1 MTHLLHLDASA
12 RPGLAGK
19 DEHGSHSR
27 NLTHRFVSQWAA
39 RRAQDGIVYRDI
51 GQNPPSFISHDWI
64 ASSFTPEER
73 REPWMRDT
81 LAESDQLVDELIA
94 ADVLVIG
101 TPLYNFGMPAAL
113 KAWIDQIVRPGRT
126 VEVDESKLPDPY
138 VPLLADRPRH
148 AVILSA
154 RGGIGF
160 GPGGEMAHMNHLE
173 PNLVTA
179 LNFIGIT
186 RIHQIAIE
194 GQETGGEVLAAPVAS
209 APGRCLVR
217 SCRHHRHPPLH
228 ARRWSSIRCKAA
240 TRGNGSLSRRSWAWH
255 QSQQRSRRERQRFRA
270 VMAEQI
276 GLGAG

>member
-64 ASSFTPEER
+64 ASSFTPEGR

-94 ADVLVIG
+94 ADILVIG

-186 RIHQIAIE
+186 RIHQVAIE
-194 GQETGGEVLAAPVAS
+194 GQETGGEVLAASVAE
-209 APGRCLVR
+209 ALRQVDALVTELQGALDA
-217 SCRHHRHPPLH
+217 PPLH
-228 ARRWSSIRCKAA
+228 AR
-240 TRGNGSLSRRSWAWH
+240 TRQVELN
-255 QSQQRSRRERQRFRA
+255 Q
-270 VMAEQI
+270 V
-276 GLGAG
+276 

>member
-39 RRAQDGIVYRDI
+39 RRAQDSIVYRDI
-51 GQNPPSFISHDWI
+51 GQNPPSFISHD
-64 ASSFTPEER
+64 
-73 REPWMRDT
+73 
-81 LAESDQLVDELIA
+81 
-94 ADVLVIG
+94 
-101 TPLYNFGMPAAL
+101 
-113 KAWIDQIVRPGRT
+113 WIDQIVRPGRT

-194 GQETGGEVLAAPVAS
+194 GQETGGEVLAASVAE
-209 APGRCLVR
+209 ALREVDALVTELQA
-217 SCRHHRHPPLH
+217 SLDTPPLH
-228 ARRWSSIRCKAA
+228 ARA
-240 TRGNGSLSRRSWAWH
+240 
-255 QSQQRSRRERQRFRA
+255 RQ
-270 VMAEQI
+270 AEFDQV
-276 GLGAG
+276 

>member
-27 NLTHRFVSQWAA
+27 NLTHRFVSQWQS
-39 RRAQDGIVYRDI
+39 RRAKDSVTYRDI
-51 GQNPPSFISHDWI
+51 GQNPPSYVSHDWI
-64 ASSFTPEER
+64 ASAFTPPER
-73 REPWMRDT
+73 HEPWMKDA

-113 KAWIDQIVRPGRT
+113 KAWIDQVVRLGRT
-126 VEVDESKLPDPY
+126 VGIDETKHPDPY
-138 VPLLADRPRH
+138 LPLLGDRPRH
-148 AVILSA
+148 AVILTA

-173 PNLVTA
+173 PNLITA

-194 GQETGGEVLAAPVAS
+194 GQETGGDVLAASVEQALRQVDALVTELQTALEAS
-209 APGRCLVR
+209 PR
-217 SCRHHRHPPLH
+217 SFVTQH
-228 ARRWSSIRCKAA
+228 ATCAA
-240 TRGNGSLSRRSWAWH
+240 QAQVS
-255 QSQQRSRRERQRFRA
+255 
-270 VMAEQI
+270 
-276 GLGAG
+276 